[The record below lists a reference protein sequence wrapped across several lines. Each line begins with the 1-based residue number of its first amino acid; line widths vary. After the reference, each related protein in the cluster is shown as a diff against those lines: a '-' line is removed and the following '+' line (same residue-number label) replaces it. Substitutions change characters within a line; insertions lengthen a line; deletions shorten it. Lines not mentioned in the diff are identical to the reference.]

1 MHIFNYAYRMHG
13 ISTIEKQ
20 LLTQLDTAAVTYK
33 LYEHEAVH
41 TVLESDKINANIM
54 GAHTKNLFLKDTKN
68 SYYLVTVL
76 ANKRVD
82 LGCLSNILSAGRL
95 SFGSAEDM
103 KEFLRVSPGSVTP
116 LAAINDR
123 MIRVSIVL
131 DEILAAS
138 PIVNVHPLRNTA
150 TLSLSG
156 LNLVQMLVKWR
167 HAPTILSVPS
177 KPIP

>member
-1 MHIFNYAYRMHG
+1 MNEM
-13 ISTIEKQ
+13 SVIEKQ
-20 LLTQLDTAAVTYK
+20 LLTQLNEAGFSYN
-33 LYEHEAVH
+33 LYEHDAVH
-41 TVLESDKINANIM
+41 TVLESDKVNADLP
-54 GAHTKNLFLKDTKN
+54 GAHTKNLFLKDTHG

-76 ANKRVD
+76 SDKRVD
-82 LGCLSNILSAGRL
+82 LGRLSNILGAGRF

-103 KEFLRVSPGSVTP
+103 KQYLSVTPGSVTP
-116 LAAINDR
+116 LAAINDNS
-123 MIRVSIVL
+123 IKVSIVL

-167 HAPTILSVPS
+167 HAPTILTVPS
-177 KPIP
+177 KAIP

>member
-1 MHIFNYAYRMHG
+1 MHEIND
-13 ISTIEKQ
+13 IERQ
-20 LLTQLDTAAVTYK
+20 LLTQLDEAAVTYK

-54 GAHTKNLFLKDTKN
+54 GAHTKNLFLKDTHGN
-68 SYYLVTVL
+68 HYLVTVL
-76 ANKRVD
+76 ADKRVD
-82 LGCLSNILSAGRL
+82 LGILSNVLGAGRF

-103 KEFLRVSPGSVTP
+103 KQYLGVSPGSVTP
-116 LAAINDR
+116 LAAINDN
-123 MIRVSIVL
+123 MMNVSIVL

-167 HAPTILSVPS
+167 HAPTILT
-177 KPIP
+177 IPAKSIS